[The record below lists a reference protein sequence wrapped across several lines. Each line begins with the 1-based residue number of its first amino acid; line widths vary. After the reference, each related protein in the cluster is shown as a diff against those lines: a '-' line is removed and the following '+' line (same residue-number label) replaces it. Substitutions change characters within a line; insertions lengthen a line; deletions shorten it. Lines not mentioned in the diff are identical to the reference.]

1 MAREKDILDELCQK
15 VIEGEIE
22 ETYLL
27 AQEVLEMGLDP
38 LKAIDEGLI
47 PGIVE
52 VGRRYDVG
60 EYYLP
65 ELMMAAE
72 AMKRGLEP
80 LEERISEMGV
90 QRQTL
95 GVVVIGTVKGDL
107 HDIGKSIVAT
117 MLSANGFTVHDL
129 GVDVSPDRFLAQVE
143 ETGADILAMSAL
155 LPTTMLYME
164 TVIQEAQKRGL
175 RDRIKIMVGGAPVTA
190 AFAQRIRADGYGD
203 NAFDAVRLARQ
214 FMGIQ

>member
-1 MAREKDILDELCQK
+1 MAREHEILDKLGRM

-27 AQEVLEMGLDP
+27 AQEALGMGMDP
-38 LKAIDEGLI
+38 LKAINEGLV
-47 PGIVE
+47 PGIAE

-72 AMKRGLEP
+72 AMKRGLGP
-80 LEERISEMGV
+80 LEARISEMGAE
-90 QRQTL
+90 RQTL

-129 GVDVSPDRFLAQVE
+129 GVDVSPDRFLAEVE
-143 ETGADILAMSAL
+143 KAEADILAMSAL
-155 LPTTMLYME
+155 LPTTMPCME
-164 TVIQEAQKRGL
+164 TVIQEVQNRGL

-190 AFAQRIRADGYGD
+190 AFAQRIGADGYGD
-203 NAFDAVRLARQ
+203 NAFEAVRLARQ
-214 FMGIQ
+214 LLGIH